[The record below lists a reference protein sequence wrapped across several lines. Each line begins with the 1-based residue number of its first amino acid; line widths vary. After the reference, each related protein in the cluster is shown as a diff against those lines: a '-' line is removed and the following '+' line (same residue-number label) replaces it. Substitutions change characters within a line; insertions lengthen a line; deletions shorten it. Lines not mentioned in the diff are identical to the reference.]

1 MTVVLADDSVLLR
14 SRIKELL
21 SRYKNISIVGEAE
34 NGLAAFNMILEI
46 KPDLVILDIRMPEL
60 NGIEVLNKIRE
71 AGLNTIVCMLTNYPY
86 RQYKER
92 CLADGANYFF
102 DKNLAID
109 ELKKVLA
116 SLADDHENK
125 I

>member
-1 MTVVLADDSVLLR
+1 
-14 SRIKELL
+14 
-21 SRYKNISIVGEAE
+21 
-34 NGLAAFNMILEI
+34 
-46 KPDLVILDIRMPEL
+46 
-60 NGIEVLNKIRE
+60 
-71 AGLNTIVCMLTNYPY
+71 MLTNYPY